1 MLWLAW
7 EGVMPWG
14 YLPRVMSV
22 QLVEPEPH
30 TSGSSIQ
37 AGWLGPASTPS
48 GCTHAA
54 ACSHPTKL
62 GGTIYMLKVNH
73 KHKSLQDQGCRGN
86 QEKALKRHMSNG
98 AVVESFLRL
107 KHNI

>member
-1 MLWLAW
+1 
-7 EGVMPWG
+7 
-14 YLPRVMSV
+14 MSV

-48 GCTHAA
+48 GCAHAA

>member
-1 MLWLAW
+1 
-7 EGVMPWG
+7 
-14 YLPRVMSV
+14 
-22 QLVEPEPH
+22 
-30 TSGSSIQ
+30 
-37 AGWLGPASTPS
+37 
-48 GCTHAA
+48 
-54 ACSHPTKL
+54 
-62 GGTIYMLKVNH
+62 MLKVNH